1 MPAALQP
8 RSQVV
13 ASLLRAFRRNG
24 YDGASLS
31 RLSDETG
38 LRRASLYHH
47 FPGGKED
54 MARTVII
61 AAGQDFRDVVLAP
74 LGGPGSPEQRMAGM
88 TAALSSFYD
97 GGKEAC
103 ILALMTIGEG
113 REALAPD
120 VREGLQGWI
129 DALTSVIVETG
140 RPEPMARERAQNAV
154 ARVQGA
160 LVLARGLGN
169 TAVFKRTVDDLPR
182 DLLT

>member
-8 RSQVV
+8 KSQVV

-54 MARTVII
+54 MAHAVIVS
-61 AAGQDFRDVVLAP
+61 AVREFNEVVLSP
-74 LGGPGSPEQRMAGM
+74 LQGPEPPEQRVASMA
-88 TAALSSFYD
+88 AALSKFYN

-103 ILALMTIGEG
+103 VLALMTIGEG
-113 REALAPD
+113 REALAPE

-129 DALTSVIVETG
+129 DALASVVREG
-140 RPEPMARERAQNAV
+140 GQPEPMARERAQNAV
-154 ARVQGA
+154 AQIQGA
-160 LVLARGLGN
+160 LVLARGLGD
-169 TAVFKRTVDDLPR
+169 TAVFERTVEDLPR
-182 DLLT
+182 YLLA

>member
-8 RSQVV
+8 RSQIL
-13 ASLLRAFRRNG
+13 ASLLRAFRWNG

-31 RLSDETG
+31 RLSEETG

-54 MARTVII
+54 MARAVVVS
-61 AAGQDFRDVVLAP
+61 AVQDFDDVVLLP
-74 LGGPGSPEQRMAGM
+74 LRGPGPPEQRVAVMA
-88 TAALSSFYD
+88 AALSTFYK

-103 ILALMTIGEG
+103 ILELMTIGEG
-113 REALAPD
+113 REVLAPE

-129 DALTSVIVETG
+129 DALTTVIGEAGQPTPV
-140 RPEPMARERAQNAV
+140 ARERAENAV

-160 LVLARGLGN
+160 LVLARGLGD
-169 TAVFKRTVDDLPR
+169 TAVFKRTIEDLPR
-182 DLLT
+182 DLLV

>member
-1 MPAALQP
+1 MPAPLQP
-8 RSQVV
+8 PSHVV
-13 ASLLRAFRRNG
+13 ASLLRTFRRNG

-54 MARTVII
+54 MARAVVVS
-61 AAGQDFRDVVLAP
+61 AGKDFQDAVLAP
-74 LGGPGSPEQRMAGM
+74 LQGSGTPEERVAGM
-88 TAALSSFYD
+88 AAALSAFYD

-103 ILALMTIGEG
+103 VLALMTIGEG
-113 REALAPD
+113 RDALAPE

-129 DALTSVIVETG
+129 DAFTAVVAEAG
-140 RPEPMARERAQNAV
+140 RPEPVARERAQNAV

-160 LVLARGLGN
+160 LVLARGLGD
-169 TAVFKRTVDDLPR
+169 TAVFERTIADLPR
-182 DLLT
+182 DLLG

>member
-13 ASLLRAFRRNG
+13 ASLLRAFRRDG
-24 YDGASLS
+24 YDGASVS

-54 MARTVII
+54 MARAVVIS
-61 AAGQDFRDVVLAP
+61 AVKDFNDRVLSP
-74 LGGPGSPEQRMAGM
+74 LRGPGTPERRVAVMA
-88 TAALSSFYD
+88 AALSTFY
-97 GGKEAC
+97 GGGEEAC
-103 ILALMTIGEG
+103 VLALMTIGEG

-129 DALTSVIVETG
+129 DALASVVGEAG
-140 RPEPMARERAQNAV
+140 RPEPVARERAQDAV

-160 LVLARGLGN
+160 LVLARGLGDM
-169 TAVFKRTVDDLPR
+169 AVFKRTVENLPR
-182 DLLT
+182 DLLA

>member
-1 MPAALQP
+1 MPAALQLK
-8 RSQVV
+8 SQVV

-31 RLSDETG
+31 RLSEETG
-38 LRRASLYHH
+38 LQRASLYHR

-61 AAGQDFRDVVLAP
+61 AAGQDFKDVVLAP
-74 LGGPGSPEQRMAGM
+74 LCGPGSPEQRVAGM
-88 TAALSSFYD
+88 ATALSSFYD

-113 REALAPD
+113 REALAPE

-129 DALTSVIVETG
+129 DALTSVIGEAG
-140 RPEPMARERAQNAV
+140 WPEPVARERAQNAV

-160 LVLARGLGN
+160 LVLARGLGD
-169 TAVFKRTVDDLPR
+169 TAVFKRTVEDLPR
-182 DLLT
+182 DLLA

>member
-1 MPAALQP
+1 MPAEAQP

-54 MARTVII
+54 MARAAII
-61 AAGQDFRDVVLAP
+61 SAGQDFKDVVLAP
-74 LGGPGSPEQRMAGM
+74 LRGPGSLEQRVAGM
-88 TAALSSFYD
+88 ATALSAFYD
-97 GGKEAC
+97 GGKDAC

-113 REALAPD
+113 RDVLAPD
-120 VREGLQGWI
+120 VRAGLKGWI
-129 DALTSVIVETG
+129 DALISVLTEAG
-140 RPEPMARERAQNAV
+140 QPEPVARERAQNAV

-160 LVLARGLGN
+160 LVLARGLGDV
-169 TAVFKRTVDDLPR
+169 AVFKRAIEDLPR
-182 DLLT
+182 DLLA